1 MSAPPF
7 PIFLT
12 GPTAVGK
19 SDLAM
24 QLAGETSGEII
35 SADSMQ
41 VYRGLDVGTAK
52 PSPQNRSRIPHHLID
67 VAELCQTFDA
77 GQFVKK
83 STQAVRKIKQRQ
95 KIPIFCGGT
104 GFYLKAYRE
113 GLDDLPPRNPALRI
127 ELEQTPPEKL
137 LEELCQKDP
146 LLFAQIDSK
155 NLRRVIRALEIIRQT
170 QQPASAQRRQWA
182 AKTTLPPLIVLFR
195 PAANLRKRIY
205 QRVEAMFQAGLI
217 EETKAL
223 LKCGIQENPVASRAL
238 GYRQVLYHLENQNS
252 LSETIAL
259 VKTKT
264 WQFARRQLTWFRKQK
279 HTIWLD
285 LDTILPKNLS
295 GTVQNALAQF
305 NTLRTET
312 TPVQQKEPTTIQ
324 PTRFDEAGFSP
335 ADYR

>member
-19 SDLAM
+19 SDLAL

-52 PSPQNRSRIPHHLID
+52 PSPQKRSLIPHHLID

-83 STQAVRKIKQRQ
+83 ATQAVHEIKLRQ
-95 KIPIFCGGT
+95 NCPIFCGGT

-113 GLDDLPPRNPALRI
+113 GLDNLPPRNPSLRS

-137 LEELCQKDP
+137 LEELYRKDP
-146 LLFAQIDSK
+146 LLFAQIDPK

-170 QQPASAQRRQWA
+170 KQPASAQRQKWA
-182 AKTTLPPLIVLFR
+182 AKATLPPSAPLIVLFR
-195 PAANLRKRIY
+195 PAASLRKRIH
-205 QRVEAMFQAGLI
+205 QRVESMFQAGLV

-223 LKCGIQENPVASRAL
+223 LKCGIRENPVASRAL
-238 GYRQVLYHLENQNS
+238 GYRQVLRHLENQNS

-285 LDTILPKNLS
+285 LDPILPKDR
-295 GTVQNALAQF
+295 GAAIQNALAQF
-305 NTLRTET
+305 ASSRAET
-312 TPVQQKEPTTIQ
+312 TPDRQKEPTTIQ
-324 PTRFDEAGFSP
+324 SP
-335 ADYR
+335 SV

>member
-1 MSAPPF
+1 
-7 PIFLT
+7 
-12 GPTAVGK
+12 
-19 SDLAM
+19 M
-24 QLAGETSGEII
+24 QLAEETSGEII

-41 VYRGLDVGTAK
+41 VYRGLDIGTAK

-77 GQFVKK
+77 GQFVQKA
-83 STQAVRKIKQRQ
+83 TQAVREIKQRQ
-95 KIPIFCGGT
+95 SIPIFCGGT

-113 GLDDLPPRNPALRI
+113 GLDDLPPRNPALRS

-137 LEELCQKDP
+137 LEELCRKDP
-146 LLFAQIDSK
+146 LLFAQIDPK

-182 AKTTLPPLIVLFR
+182 TKATLPPLFPLIVLFR
-195 PAANLRKRIY
+195 PAASLRKRIH
-205 QRVEAMFQAGLI
+205 QRVEAMFQAGLV

-223 LKCGIQENPVASRAL
+223 LKCGIQENPITSCAL
-238 GYRQVLYHLENQNS
+238 GYRQVLYHLKNQSS
-252 LSETIAL
+252 LLETIAL

-285 LDTILPKNLS
+285 LDPILPEDRC
-295 GTVQNALAQF
+295 GAVQNALARIDA
-305 NTLRTET
+305 LRTEII
-312 TPVQQKEPTTIQ
+312 PGRQKEPTTIQ
-324 PTRFDEAGFSP
+324 PPSV
-335 ADYR
+335 

>member
-1 MSAPPF
+1 
-7 PIFLT
+7 
-12 GPTAVGK
+12 
-19 SDLAM
+19 M
-24 QLAGETSGEII
+24 QLAEETSGEII

-52 PSPQNRSRIPHHLID
+52 PSPQKRSRIPHHLID

-83 STQAVRKIKQRQ
+83 ATQAVRAIKQRQ
-95 KIPIFCGGT
+95 NCPIFCGGT

-113 GLDDLPPRNPALRI
+113 GLDELPPRNPALRS

-146 LLFAQIDSK
+146 VLFAQIDPK
-155 NLRRVIRALEIIRQT
+155 NRRRVIRALEIIRQT
-170 QQPASAQRRQWA
+170 QQPASAQRQKWA
-182 AKTTLPPLIVLFR
+182 AETTLPPPNPLIILFR
-195 PAANLRKRIY
+195 PAASLRKRIH
-205 QRVEAMFQAGLI
+205 QRVETMFQAGLV

-238 GYRQVLYHLENQNS
+238 GYRQVLHHLENQNP

-259 VKTKT
+259 IKTKT

-285 LDTILPKNLS
+285 LDTILLEERC
-295 GTVQNALAQF
+295 GVIRNALARF
-305 NTLRTET
+305 AASRTET
-312 TPVQQKEPTTIQ
+312 T
-324 PTRFDEAGFSP
+324 
-335 ADYR
+335 AD

>member
-24 QLAGETSGEII
+24 QLAGEISGEII

-41 VYRGLDVGTAK
+41 VYRGLDIGTAK
-52 PSPQNRSRIPHHLID
+52 PSPQKRSLIPHHLID
-67 VAELCQTFDA
+67 VANLCQTFDA
-77 GQFVKK
+77 GQFVNRA
-83 STQAVRKIKQRQ
+83 TQAVREIKQRQ
-95 KIPIFCGGT
+95 KLPIFCGGT

-113 GLDDLPPRNPALRI
+113 GLDDLPPSNPALRS
-127 ELEQTPPEKL
+127 ELEQTPPKKL
-137 LEELCQKDP
+137 LEELCRKDP
-146 LLFAQIDSK
+146 LLFAQIDPK

-170 QQPASAQRRQWA
+170 RQPASAQRRRWA
-182 AKTTLPPLIVLFR
+182 AKAPPPPLIVLFR
-195 PAANLRKRIY
+195 PTASLRKRIH
-205 QRVEAMFQAGLI
+205 QRVEAMFRDGLV

-223 LKCGIQENPVASRAL
+223 LKCGIQENPIASRAL

-264 WQFARRQLTWFRKQK
+264 WQFARRQITWFRKQK
-279 HTIWLD
+279 RTIWLD
-285 LDTILPKNLS
+285 LDPILPEDRCVA
-295 GTVQNALAQF
+295 VQNALAQF
-305 NTLRTET
+305 ADSRAEA
-312 TPVQQKEPTTIQ
+312 TPNRQKDPTTIQ
-324 PTRFDEAGFSP
+324 PPSV
-335 ADYR
+335 

>member
-19 SDLAM
+19 SDLAV

-35 SADSMQ
+35 SSDSMQ

-52 PSPQNRSRIPHHLID
+52 PSPQKRFLIPHHLID

-77 GQFVKK
+77 GQFVERA
-83 STQAVRKIKQRQ
+83 TQAVREIQQRQ
-95 KIPIFCGGT
+95 RIPIFCGGT

-113 GLDDLPPRNPALRI
+113 GLDELPPRNPALRS
-127 ELEQTPPEKL
+127 ELEQTAPEKL
-137 LEELCQKDP
+137 LEELSQKDP
-146 LLFAQIDSK
+146 LLFAQIDPK

-170 QQPASAQRRQWA
+170 RQPASVQRQQWA
-182 AKTTLPPLIVLFR
+182 AKTTLPPPSPLIVLFR
-195 PAANLRKRIY
+195 PAASLRKRIH
-205 QRVEAMFQAGLI
+205 QRVEAMFCAGLV

-223 LKCGIQENPVASRAL
+223 LKCGIRENPAASRAL
-238 GYRQVLYHLENQNS
+238 GYRQVLLHLENQSS

-264 WQFARRQLTWFRKQK
+264 WQFARRQLTWLRKQK
-279 HTIWLD
+279 HTVWID
-285 LDTILPKNLS
+285 LDPILPEDCC
-295 GTVQNALAQF
+295 GAVQNALARF
-305 NTLRTET
+305 ATSRTES
-312 TPVQQKEPTTIQ
+312 TPNRQKEAAMIQ
-324 PTRFDEAGFSP
+324 PSP
-335 ADYR
+335 I

>member
-7 PIFLT
+7 SIFLT

-41 VYRGLDVGTAK
+41 VYRGLDIGTAK
-52 PSPQNRSRIPHHLID
+52 PSPQKRSLIPHHLID
-67 VAELCQTFDA
+67 VAALCQTFDA
-77 GQFVKK
+77 GQFVEKA
-83 STQAVRKIKQRQ
+83 TQAVREIKQRNNC
-95 KIPIFCGGT
+95 PIFCGGT

-113 GLDDLPPRNPALRI
+113 GLDKLPPRNPALRS
-127 ELEQTPPEKL
+127 ELEQSPTEKL
-137 LEELCQKDP
+137 LEELCRKDP
-146 LLFAQIDSK
+146 LLFAQIDPK

-182 AKTTLPPLIVLFR
+182 AKTTLPPPAPLIVLFR
-195 PAANLRKRIY
+195 SAASLRKRIH

-223 LKCGIQENPVASRAL
+223 LKSGVRENPAASRAL
-238 GYRQVLYHLENQNS
+238 GYRQVLLHLENQSS

-279 HTIWLD
+279 HTVWLN
-285 LDTILPKNLS
+285 LDSILPEDCC
-295 GTVQNALAQF
+295 GAVQNALARF
-305 NTLRTET
+305 AASRPET
-312 TPVQQKEPTTIQ
+312 TPDRQKETATIQ
-324 PTRFDEAGFSP
+324 PSP
-335 ADYR
+335 V